1 MPAMTKAPTNPL
13 VILALFALL
22 AAAATLPPAEAAGR
36 FAFERIAGAY
46 QAIYLDSQSFRF
58 FCM

>member
-1 MPAMTKAPTNPL
+1 MPAMTKAPTNL
-13 VILALFALL
+13 LAILALLALL
-22 AAAATLPPAEAAGR
+22 TAAATLLPAEAAGR

>member
-1 MPAMTKAPTNPL
+1 MTKAPTNL
-13 VILALFALL
+13 LAILALLALL
-22 AAAATLPPAEAAGR
+22 TAAATLPPAEAAGR

>member
-13 VILALFALL
+13 VILALLALL
-22 AAAATLPPAEAAGR
+22 TAAATLPPAEAAGR

>member
-1 MPAMTKAPTNPL
+1 MTKASTHPL
-13 VILALFALL
+13 ALL
-22 AAAATLPPAEAAGR
+22 ALLALLAAATLPPAAQVGR
-36 FAFERIAGAY
+36 LAFDRVAGAY

>member
-13 VILALFALL
+13 AILALL
-22 AAAATLPPAEAAGR
+22 AVLMAAGTLPPAEAAAR
-36 FAFERIAGAY
+36 FAFDRVAGAY